1 VDCFLF
7 TKEVRMSTF
16 LEHSFKIFFFE
27 MLALG
32 SAYVSILKKSLVF
45 LLSGNQNLIFN
56 SYV

>member
-1 VDCFLF
+1 
-7 TKEVRMSTF
+7 MSTF